1 MFDPLTLVV
10 TQAAGTLPKV
20 HPVVRPILLT
30 VWPTR
35 ELARS
40 LLIVNDGLVVLIVSE
55 PVRLPRAVGRPV
67 RPSVCETLVRY
78 LPREES
84 LKRQRRVAGQAPP
97 VKYTGSANSVP
108 IWVLAWKRS
117 CW

>member
-1 MFDPLTLVV
+1 MSTLVV
-10 TQAAGTLPKV
+10 THVPTTLPKV
-20 HPVVRPILLT
+20 HPVLRPILFT

-40 LLIVNDGLVVLIVSE
+40 LLMVNDGLAVLMVRE
-55 PVRLPRAVGRPV
+55 PMRLPRDVVRTM
-67 RPSVCETLVRY
+67 RPSVWDTPARY

-97 VKYTGSANSVP
+97 VKYTGSAASVP